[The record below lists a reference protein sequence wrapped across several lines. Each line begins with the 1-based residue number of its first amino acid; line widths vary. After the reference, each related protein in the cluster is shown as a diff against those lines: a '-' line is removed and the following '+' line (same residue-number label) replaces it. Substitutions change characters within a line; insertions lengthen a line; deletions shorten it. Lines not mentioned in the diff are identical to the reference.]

1 MGRGG
6 EPAAPG
12 EPVSRI
18 RVGIA
23 DDQPM
28 IRNGFRLQVQYAE
41 DLELVGEASTG
52 EQAVALAKAH
62 RPDVLLMD
70 IRMPVLD
77 GLAATKRITRD
88 PSLAG
93 VRVIVLTT
101 FDLDEYVYGAL
112 RAGASGF
119 LLEDSPPEDV
129 HRAIRGVADGGA
141 LIAPGITR
149 RLIAEF
155 ASRPQA
161 VTADAVTE
169 RLTGRLTEREVDVLR
184 HVARG
189 LTNSEIAQ
197 RLTLSPLTVKTH
209 VSRMLTKLQLRDRA
223 QLVVLAYESG
233 LIVAG
238 HGQD

>member
-1 MGRGG
+1 VRT
-6 EPAAPG
+6 
-12 EPVSRI
+12 I

-28 IRNGFRLQVQYAE
+28 IRNGFRLQVQYAD

-52 EQAVALAKAH
+52 EQAVALARTQ
-62 RPDVLLMD
+62 RPDVILMD

-77 GLAATKRITRD
+77 GIAATEQITGDPALAAVRI
-88 PSLAG
+88 
-93 VRVIVLTT
+93 IVLTT

-119 LLEDSPPEDV
+119 LLKDSPPEDV
-129 HRAIRGVADGGA
+129 HRAIRAVADGGA
-141 LIAPGITR
+141 LITPMVTR

-155 ASRPQA
+155 ASRPP
-161 VTADAVTE
+161 TAATHDPP
-169 RLTGRLTEREVDVLR
+169 TGQLTEREVDVLR
-184 HVARG
+184 WVARG
-189 LTNSEIAQ
+189 LSNTEIAE

-209 VSRMLTKLQLRDRA
+209 VSRILTKLHLRDRA

-233 LIVAG
+233 LVVAG
-238 HGQD
+238 GDGRIGPGRADGS

>member
-1 MGRGG
+1 M
-6 EPAAPG
+6 
-12 EPVSRI
+12 STI

-77 GLAATKRITRD
+77 GLAATERITRD
-88 PSLAG
+88 PELAG

-119 LLEDSPPEDV
+119 LLKDSPPEDV
-129 HRAIRGVADGGA
+129 HRAIREVADGGA
-141 LIAPGITR
+141 LIAPGVTR

-155 ASRPQA
+155 ASRPQPVA
-161 VTADAVTE
+161 SDAVAD
-169 RLTGRLTEREVDVLR
+169 RLTEREVDVLR

-189 LTNSEIAQ
+189 LTNSEIAE
-197 RLTLSPLTVKTH
+197 RLTVSPLTVKTH

>member
-1 MGRGG
+1 MT
-6 EPAAPG
+6 
-12 EPVSRI
+12 RI

-28 IRNGFRLQVQYAE
+28 IRNGFRLQVQYAD

-52 EQAVALAKAH
+52 EQAVAMAQAH
-62 RPDVLLMD
+62 RPDVILMD

-77 GLAATKRITRD
+77 GIAATERITSN
-88 PSLAG
+88 PALSA

-119 LLEDSPPEDV
+119 LLKDSPPEDV
-129 HRAIRGVADGGA
+129 HRAIREVADGGA
-141 LIAPGITR
+141 LIAPVVTR

-155 ASRPQA
+155 ASRPRNSA
-161 VTADAVTE
+161 THDA
-169 RLTGRLTEREVDVLR
+169 LTGQLTGREVDVLR
-184 HVARG
+184 LIAKG
-189 LTNSEIAQ
+189 LTNAEIAE
-197 RLTLSPLTVKTH
+197 RLTVSPLTVKTH
-209 VSRMLTKLQLRDRA
+209 VSRILTKLQLRDRA

-233 LIVAG
+233 LVVAG
-238 HGQD
+238 HGGA

>member
-1 MGRGG
+1 
-6 EPAAPG
+6 
-12 EPVSRI
+12 VSRI

-28 IRNGFRLQVQYAE
+28 IRNGFRLQVHYAE

-52 EQAVALAKAH
+52 EQAVALARAH

-77 GLAATKRITRD
+77 GLAATERITRD
-88 PSLAG
+88 PALAG

-119 LLEDSPPEDV
+119 LLKDSPPEDV
-129 HRAIRGVADGGA
+129 HRAIREVADGGA

-161 VTADAVTE
+161 VTADAVAD
-169 RLTGRLTEREVDVLR
+169 RLTEREIDVLR
-184 HVARG
+184 HVAGG
-189 LTNSEIAQ
+189 LTNNEIAE

-233 LIVAG
+233 LVVAG
-238 HGQD
+238 HGHE

>member
-1 MGRGG
+1 M
-6 EPAAPG
+6 
-12 EPVSRI
+12 STI

-77 GLAATKRITRD
+77 GLAATERITRD
-88 PSLAG
+88 PELAG

-119 LLEDSPPEDV
+119 LLKDSPPEDV
-129 HRAIRGVADGGA
+129 HRAIREVADGGA
-141 LIAPGITR
+141 LISPGVTR

-161 VTADAVTE
+161 VTADAVAD
-169 RLTGRLTEREVDVLR
+169 RLTEREVDVLR

-189 LTNSEIAQ
+189 LTNSEIAE
-197 RLTLSPLTVKTH
+197 RLTVSPLTVKTH

>member
-1 MGRGG
+1 MT
-6 EPAAPG
+6 
-12 EPVSRI
+12 I

-28 IRNGFRLQVQYAE
+28 IRNGFRLQVQHAP

-52 EQAVALAKAH
+52 EQAVALARTQ

-70 IRMPVLD
+70 IRMPGRD
-77 GLAATKRITRD
+77 GITATAEITSDPALA
-88 PSLAG
+88 P

-119 LLEDSPPEDV
+119 LLKDTTPEDL
-129 HRAIRGVADGGA
+129 HSAIRQVADGGA
-141 LIAPGITR
+141 LIAPSITR
-149 RLIAEF
+149 RLVAEF
-155 ASRPQA
+155 CARPSRAVPEASVAQ
-161 VTADAVTE
+161 
-169 RLTGRLTEREVDVLR
+169 LTEREVDVLR
-184 HVARG
+184 LVGRG
-189 LTNSEIAQ
+189 LSNAEIADT
-197 RLTLSPLTVKTH
+197 LVLSPLTVKTH
-209 VSRMLTKLQLRDRA
+209 VSRMLTKLSLRDRA

-238 HGQD
+238 ESPQ

>member
-1 MGRGG
+1 M
-6 EPAAPG
+6 
-12 EPVSRI
+12 STI
-18 RVGIA
+18 KVGIA

-77 GLAATKRITRD
+77 GLAATERITRD
-88 PSLAG
+88 PELAG
-93 VRVIVLTT
+93 VWVIVLTT

-119 LLEDSPPEDV
+119 LLKDSPPEDV
-129 HRAIRGVADGGA
+129 HRAIREVADGGA
-141 LIAPGITR
+141 LIAPGVTR

-155 ASRPQA
+155 ASRPQPVA
-161 VTADAVTE
+161 SDAVAD
-169 RLTGRLTEREVDVLR
+169 RLTEREVDVLR

-189 LTNSEIAQ
+189 LTNSEIAE
-197 RLTLSPLTVKTH
+197 RLTVSPLTVKPH

>member
-1 MGRGG
+1 VT
-6 EPAAPG
+6 A
-12 EPVSRI
+12 I

-28 IRNGFRLQVQYAE
+28 IRNGFRLQVQYAD

-52 EQAVALAKAH
+52 EQAVALARAH

-77 GLAATKRITRD
+77 GIAATERITAD
-88 PSLAG
+88 PALVG

-119 LLEDSPPEDV
+119 LLKDAPPEEV
-129 HRAIRGVADGGA
+129 HRAIREVADGGA
-141 LIAPGITR
+141 LIAPSVTR

-155 ASRPQA
+155 ASRPRTAPRPEA
-161 VTADAVTE
+161 VGG
-169 RLTGRLTEREVDVLR
+169 LTDREVDVLR
-184 HVARG
+184 QVARG
-189 LTNSEIAQ
+189 LTNAEIAE

-223 QLVVLAYESG
+223 QLVMLAYETG
-233 LIVAG
+233 LVVAG
-238 HGQD
+238 SGGAGD

>member
-1 MGRGG
+1 MTT
-6 EPAAPG
+6 
-12 EPVSRI
+12 I

-28 IRNGFRLQVQYAE
+28 IRNGFRLQVQYAD

-52 EQAVALAKAH
+52 EQAVALARAH

-77 GLAATKRITRD
+77 GIAATERITRD
-88 PSLAG
+88 PELAG

-119 LLEDSPPEDV
+119 LLKDAPPEEV
-129 HRAIRGVADGGA
+129 HRAIREVADGGA
-141 LIAPGITR
+141 LIAPTVTR

-155 ASRPQA
+155 ASRPRTATTPEA
-161 VTADAVTE
+161 VGE
-169 RLTGRLTEREVDVLR
+169 LTEREVDVLR
-184 HVARG
+184 YVARG
-189 LTNSEIAQ
+189 LTNTEIAE
-197 RLTLSPLTVKTH
+197 RLSLSPLTVKTH
-209 VSRMLTKLQLRDRA
+209 VSRMLTKLRLRDRA
-223 QLVVLAYESG
+223 QLVMLAYESG
-233 LIVAG
+233 LVVAG
-238 HGQD
+238 AGDPGE

>member
-1 MGRGG
+1 M
-6 EPAAPG
+6 
-12 EPVSRI
+12 STI
-18 RVGIA
+18 KVGIA

-77 GLAATKRITRD
+77 GLAATERITRD
-88 PSLAG
+88 PELAG

-119 LLEDSPPEDV
+119 LLKDSPPEDV
-129 HRAIRGVADGGA
+129 HRAIREVADGGA
-141 LIAPGITR
+141 LIAPGVTR

-155 ASRPQA
+155 ASRPPA
-161 VTADAVTE
+161 GTADTVAD
-169 RLTGRLTEREVDVLR
+169 RLTEREVDVLR

-189 LTNSEIAQ
+189 LTNSEIAE
-197 RLTLSPLTVKTH
+197 RLTVSPLTVKTH
-209 VSRMLTKLQLRDRA
+209 VSRMLTKLQLRDRT
-223 QLVVLAYESG
+223 QLVVLAYERG

>member
-1 MGRGG
+1 M
-6 EPAAPG
+6 
-12 EPVSRI
+12 STI
-18 RVGIA
+18 KVGIA

-77 GLAATKRITRD
+77 GLAATERITRD
-88 PSLAG
+88 PELAG

-119 LLEDSPPEDV
+119 LLKDSPPEDV
-129 HRAIRGVADGGA
+129 HRAIREVADGGA
-141 LIAPGITR
+141 LIAPGVTR

-155 ASRPQA
+155 ASRPQPVA
-161 VTADAVTE
+161 SDAVAD
-169 RLTGRLTEREVDVLR
+169 RLTEREVDVLR

-189 LTNSEIAQ
+189 LTNSEIAE
-197 RLTLSPLTVKTH
+197 RLTVSPLTVKTH

>member
-1 MGRGG
+1 MTT
-6 EPAAPG
+6 
-12 EPVSRI
+12 I

-28 IRNGFRLQVQYAE
+28 IRNGFRLQVQYAD

-62 RPDVLLMD
+62 APDVILMD

-77 GLAATKRITRD
+77 GIAATERITRD
-88 PSLAG
+88 PASAR

-119 LLEDSPPEDV
+119 LLKDAPPEEV
-129 HRAIRGVADGGA
+129 HRAIREVADGGA
-141 LIAPGITR
+141 LIAPTVTR

-155 ASRPQA
+155 ASRPRSTTAPGA
-161 VTADAVTE
+161 VGE
-169 RLTGRLTEREVDVLR
+169 LTEREVDVLR
-184 HVARG
+184 YVARG
-189 LTNSEIAQ
+189 LTNTEIAE
-197 RLTLSPLTVKTH
+197 RLSLSPLTVKTH

-223 QLVVLAYESG
+223 QLVMLAYESG
-233 LIVAG
+233 LVVAG
-238 HGQD
+238 SGDPGD

>member
-1 MGRGG
+1 M
-6 EPAAPG
+6 
-12 EPVSRI
+12 STI
-18 RVGIA
+18 KVGIA

-77 GLAATKRITRD
+77 GLAATERITRD
-88 PSLAG
+88 PDLAG

-119 LLEDSPPEDV
+119 LLKDSPPEDV
-129 HRAIRGVADGGA
+129 HRAIREVADGGA
-141 LIAPGITR
+141 LIAPGVTR

-155 ASRPQA
+155 ASRPQPVA
-161 VTADAVTE
+161 SDAVAD
-169 RLTGRLTEREVDVLR
+169 RLTEREVDVLR

-189 LTNSEIAQ
+189 LTNSEIAE
-197 RLTLSPLTVKTH
+197 RLTVSPLTVKTH

>member
-1 MGRGG
+1 MT
-6 EPAAPG
+6 
-12 EPVSRI
+12 PV

-28 IRNGFRLQVQYAE
+28 IRSGFRLQVQYAD

-52 EQAVALAKAH
+52 EEAVALARAQH
-62 RPDVLLMD
+62 PDVLLMD

-77 GLAATKRITRD
+77 GIAATERITSDPALAA
-88 PSLAG
+88 

-119 LLEDSPPEDV
+119 LLKDSPPEDV
-129 HRAIRGVADGGA
+129 HRAIREVADGGA
-141 LIAPGITR
+141 LIAPAVTR

-155 ASRPQA
+155 VARPQA
-161 VTADAVTE
+161 AGTLQEVA
-169 RLTGRLTEREVDVLR
+169 GRLTEREVDVLR
-184 HVARG
+184 WVARG
-189 LTNSEIAQ
+189 LSNSEIAE
-197 RLTLSPLTVKTH
+197 RLTVSPLTVKTH
-209 VSRMLTKLQLRDRA
+209 VSRILTKLQVRDRA

-233 LIVAG
+233 LVVTG
-238 HGQD
+238 RGDGPPKQMP

>member
-1 MGRGG
+1 M
-6 EPAAPG
+6 
-12 EPVSRI
+12 STI
-18 RVGIA
+18 KVGIA

-77 GLAATKRITRD
+77 GLAATERITRD
-88 PSLAG
+88 PALAG
-93 VRVIVLTT
+93 IRVIVLTT

-119 LLEDSPPEDV
+119 LLKDSPPEDV
-129 HRAIRGVADGGA
+129 HRAIREVADGGA
-141 LIAPGITR
+141 LISPGVTR

-161 VTADAVTE
+161 VTADAVAD
-169 RLTGRLTEREVDVLR
+169 RLTEREVDVLR
-184 HVARG
+184 QVARG
-189 LTNSEIAQ
+189 LTNSEIAE
-197 RLTLSPLTVKTH
+197 RLTVSPLTVKTH

>member
-1 MGRGG
+1 M
-6 EPAAPG
+6 
-12 EPVSRI
+12 SRI

-28 IRNGFRLQVQYAE
+28 IRNGFRLQVQYAD

-52 EQAVALAKAH
+52 EQAVALARTH
-62 RPDVLLMD
+62 RPEVLLMD

-77 GLAATKRITRD
+77 GLAATERITRD
-88 PSLAG
+88 PGLAG

-119 LLEDSPPEDV
+119 LLKDSPPEDV
-129 HRAIRGVADGGA
+129 HRAIREVADGGA
-141 LIAPGITR
+141 LIAPGVTR
-149 RLIAEF
+149 RLIAQF
-155 ASRPQA
+155 ASRPRA
-161 VTADAVTE
+161 GTTDAVAD
-169 RLTGRLTEREVDVLR
+169 RLTEREVDVLR

-189 LTNSEIAQ
+189 LTNNEIAE

-233 LIVAG
+233 LVVAG
-238 HGQD
+238 HGQE

>member
-1 MGRGG
+1 MT
-6 EPAAPG
+6 
-12 EPVSRI
+12 I

-28 IRNGFRLQVQYAE
+28 IRNGFRLQVQHAP

-52 EQAVALAKAH
+52 EQAVALARTQ

-70 IRMPVLD
+70 IRMPDRD
-77 GLAATKRITRD
+77 GIAATAEITSD
-88 PSLAG
+88 PALAP

-119 LLEDSPPEDV
+119 LLKDTTPEDL
-129 HRAIRGVADGGA
+129 HSAIRQVADGGA
-141 LIAPGITR
+141 LIAPSITR
-149 RLIAEF
+149 RLVAEF
-155 ASRPQA
+155 CARPSRAVPEASVA
-161 VTADAVTE
+161 E
-169 RLTGRLTEREVDVLR
+169 LTEREVDVLR
-184 HVARG
+184 LVGRG
-189 LTNSEIAQ
+189 LSNAEIADT
-197 RLTLSPLTVKTH
+197 LVLSPLTVKTH
-209 VSRMLTKLQLRDRA
+209 VSRILTKLSLRDRA

-238 HGQD
+238 ESPQ

>member
-1 MGRGG
+1 MTI
-6 EPAAPG
+6 
-12 EPVSRI
+12 I

-23 DDQPM
+23 DDQAM

-52 EQAVALAKAH
+52 EQAVALAKVH

-70 IRMPVLD
+70 IRMPVFD
-77 GLAATKRITRD
+77 GLAATERITRD
-88 PSLAG
+88 PELAG

-119 LLEDSPPEDV
+119 LLKDSPPEDV
-129 HRAIRGVADGGA
+129 HRAIREVADGGA
-141 LIAPGITR
+141 LIAPGVTR

-155 ASRPQA
+155 ASRPQT
-161 VTADAVTE
+161 VTADAVAD
-169 RLTGRLTEREVDVLR
+169 RLTEREVDVLR

-189 LTNSEIAQ
+189 LTNSEIAE
-197 RLTLSPLTVKTH
+197 RLTVSPLTVKTH

-238 HGQD
+238 HQPD

>member
-1 MGRGG
+1 MRT
-6 EPAAPG
+6 
-12 EPVSRI
+12 I

-28 IRNGFRLQVQYAE
+28 IRNGFRLQVQYAD

-52 EQAVALAKAH
+52 EQAVALARTH
-62 RPDVLLMD
+62 HPDVLLMD

-77 GLAATKRITRD
+77 GLAATERITGD
-88 PSLAG
+88 PALAG
-93 VRVIVLTT
+93 VRIVVLTT
-101 FDLDEYVYGAL
+101 FDLDDYVYEAL

-119 LLEDSPPEDV
+119 LLKDAPPEEV
-129 HRAIRGVADGGA
+129 HRAIREVADGGA
-141 LIAPGITR
+141 LIAPTVTR

-155 ASRPQA
+155 ASRPRAAAGLDIAGQ
-161 VTADAVTE
+161 
-169 RLTGRLTEREVDVLR
+169 LTEREVDVLR
-184 HVARG
+184 YVARG
-189 LTNSEIAQ
+189 LTNSEIAE

-233 LIVAG
+233 LVVAG
-238 HGQD
+238 AGDAEP

>member
-1 MGRGG
+1 M
-6 EPAAPG
+6 
-12 EPVSRI
+12 STI
-18 RVGIA
+18 KVGIA

-77 GLAATKRITRD
+77 GLAATERITRD
-88 PSLAG
+88 PALAG
-93 VRVIVLTT
+93 IRVIVLTT

-119 LLEDSPPEDV
+119 LLKDSPPEDV
-129 HRAIRGVADGGA
+129 HRAIREVADGGA
-141 LIAPGITR
+141 LIAPGVTR

-161 VTADAVTE
+161 VTADAVTD
-169 RLTGRLTEREVDVLR
+169 RLTEREVDVLR
-184 HVARG
+184 HVALG
-189 LTNSEIAQ
+189 LTNSEIAE
-197 RLTLSPLTVKTH
+197 RLTVSPLTVKTH